1 MVQRPHVVN
10 LVSVGHTYVVCEL
23 NVESVVMELR
33 EVVGT
38 EYEVGVLRAHLNR
51 HFLSADT
58 CIVQNFIWFDLVT
71 YIIFVVQFD
80 C

>member
-1 MVQRPHVVN
+1 MVQRPHAVS

-58 CIVQNFIWFDLVT
+58 CIVQNFIWFEP
-71 YIIFVVQFD
+71 
-80 C
+80 